1 MIHIFCRSH
10 GFGRKSRDAHE
21 RRKPRAIPEIAPLE
35 GRAPLTILG
44 LSAQASPALIRPIN
58 PMNQHQGL
66 ITLTAIRPI
75 TLSGY
80 VAESGTATP
89 SVTFRVV
96 DQFGRHQPS
105 GTLTPQLV
113 SAVDPATN
121 LPIPPAKF
129 FFNGRIGLSLAHPP
143 GGSRQY
149 TLIVTANDGDGAET
163 VSTTLV
169 VPPARF
175 FHQHRSIPLNLS

>member
-10 GFGRKSRDAHE
+10 GFGRKSRSAHG
-21 RRKPRAIPEIAPLE
+21 RRKPRASPEIAPLE
-35 GRAPLTILG
+35 GRAPLAILG

-58 PMNQHQGL
+58 PMNQPKGL
-66 ITLTAIRPI
+66 ITVTSIRPI

-89 SVTFRVV
+89 TVTFRVV
-96 DQFGRHQPS
+96 DQFGRDQPS

-113 SAVDPATN
+113 TAVNPATN
-121 LPIPPAKF
+121 LPIPPATY

-149 TLIVTANDGDGAET
+149 TLIVTANDGAET
-163 VSTTLV
+163 VSTTLI
-169 VPPARF
+169 VPPATF
-175 FHQHRSIPLNLS
+175 FHRHRSIPLNLS